1 MGTGKMMVLLF
12 SAEMLFNVCR
22 YLSWKD
28 NDEDGDIG
36 GAGDDGEWQCC
47 LASAGSARKS
57 LHLELQ
63 NIESSGFSYWQRMTD

>member
-12 SAEMLFNVCR
+12 SAEMLFSVCR

-28 NDEDGDIG
+28 NDEDGDVG
-36 GAGDDGEWQCC
+36 GAGDDGECC